1 MAETLTIKVSE
12 DDAATLRE
20 WAANAEV
27 PVEVLLDQAIR
38 NYMKDIRA
46 DHADLD
52 ERRKGPFYTLEEV
65 KANLAEERRHLR
77 AQAAE

>member
-27 PVEVLLDQAIR
+27 ALEVLLDEAIR
-38 NYMKDIRA
+38 NYMKDVRA
-46 DHADLD
+46 DHADLA
-52 ERRKGPFYTLEEV
+52 EREKGPFYTLEEV
-65 KANLAEERRHLR
+65 KAHLAEERRHLR